1 MAVGTMAEGTTVAG
15 AGQWP
20 GTMAEGTEDTRAE
33 GGGASFLKHLIK
45 RFQHPTCPG
54 HISDAA
60 LDANET
66 FLSISFAFRLRKIGR
81 KQPGLFYHLHCE
93 GELEGQD

>member
-20 GTMAEGTEDTRAE
+20 GTMAEGTEDTWAE

-66 FLSISFAFRLRKIGR
+66 FNILRLQAEENREETARLVLSFALRR
-81 KQPGLFYHLHCE
+81 
-93 GELEGQD
+93 

>member
-1 MAVGTMAEGTTVAG
+1 
-15 AGQWP
+15 
-20 GTMAEGTEDTRAE
+20 MAEGTEDTRVE

-45 RFQHPTCPG
+45 HFQHPTCPG

-66 FLSISFAFRLRKIGR
+66 FNILRLQAEENREETARLVLSFAL
-81 KQPGLFYHLHCE
+81 
-93 GELEGQD
+93 